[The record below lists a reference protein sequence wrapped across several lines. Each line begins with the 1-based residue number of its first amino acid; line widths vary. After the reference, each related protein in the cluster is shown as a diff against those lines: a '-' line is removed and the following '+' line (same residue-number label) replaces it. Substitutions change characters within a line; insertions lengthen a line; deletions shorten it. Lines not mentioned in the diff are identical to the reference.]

1 MLERDSRRQ
10 PRRGRTKAGETMLL
24 AQADQANPRPDRGA
38 RRETTQPRAET
49 LTRDGLP
56 ATEVVLAFDDNR
68 LASLVFGQYDQ
79 NLAHLERRLGVVVN
93 PNGNHVTI
101 RGPRETAE
109 QAGRVL
115 KTLYARAKAGASV
128 TLGEVDGAIEE
139 SNVQRSL
146 FPAENAGK
154 SSFDAIVT
162 RKRGPVRARNA
173 AQDAYLRQL
182 KRNELVL
189 AEGPA
194 GTGKT
199 WLAVGHAVS
208 LIEQGVVE
216 RMILS
221 RPAVE
226 AGERL
231 GFLPGDMR
239 EKVDPYLRPIYDAL
253 NDFMEPRHVERA
265 LQTGMIEIAPLAFM
279 RGRTLSNAVVLLDEA
294 QNATSVQM
302 KMFLTRLGEG
312 SRMIITGDP
321 SQVDLPPGQRSGLV
335 EAVRLLLGVEGVGHA
350 KFEEGDVVRHDLVR
364 RIVMAYE
371 SASRQERQ
379 EREDRM
385 RAPEP
390 APPVEGDADGLQ
402 RTLSRERP
410 R

>member
-1 MLERDSRRQ
+1 M
-10 PRRGRTKAGETMLL
+10 
-24 AQADQANPRPDRGA
+24 AQADQFNPRAERAA
-38 RRETTQPRAET
+38 RREEAP
-49 LTRDGLP
+49 TREGLP
-56 ATEVVLAFDDNR
+56 GAEVELTFDDNQITG
-68 LASLVFGQYDQ
+68 LVFGQYDQ
-79 NLAHLERRLGVVVN
+79 NLAHLERRLGIVVS

-101 RGPRETAE
+101 KGPRETAD
-109 QAGRVL
+109 QASRVL
-115 KTLYARAKAGASV
+115 RTLYARAKTGAAV
-128 TLGEVDGAIEE
+128 NLGEVDGAIEE

-146 FPAENAGK
+146 FPSDNAGK
-154 SSFDAIVT
+154 AAFDAVVT

-182 KRNELVL
+182 KRHELVL

-216 RMILS
+216 RMVLS

-279 RGRTLSNAVVLLDEA
+279 RGRTLTNAVVLLDEA

-335 EAVRLLLGVEGVGHA
+335 EAIRLLSGVEGVGHA
-350 KFEEGDVVRHDLVR
+350 RFEEGDVVRHELVR

-371 SASRQERQ
+371 DASRRERD
-379 EREDRM
+379 EREARL
-385 RAPEP
+385 AALP
-390 APPVEGDADGLQ
+390 APDGPVEGDAEGLK
-402 RTLSRERP
+402 RMLSRERP

>member
-1 MLERDSRRQ
+1 M
-10 PRRGRTKAGETMLL
+10 AL
-24 AQADQANPRPDRGA
+24 AQADQFN
-38 RRETTQPRAET
+38 PRAERGGRRDEA
-49 LTRDGLP
+49 LTREGLP
-56 ATEVVLAFDDNR
+56 GAEVELTFDNNQT
-68 LASLVFGQYDQ
+68 ASLVFGHYDQ
-79 NLAHLERRLGVVVN
+79 NLAHMERRLGVVVA

-101 RGPRETAE
+101 KGPRETAE
-109 QAGRVL
+109 QASRVL
-115 KTLYARAKAGASV
+115 RTLYARAKTGAAV
-128 TLGEVDGAIEE
+128 NLGEVDGAIEE
-139 SNVQRSL
+139 SNAQRSL
-146 FPAENAGK
+146 FPSDNAGK
-154 SSFDAIVT
+154 AAFDAVVT

-182 KRNELVL
+182 KRHELVL

-216 RMILS
+216 RMVLS

-253 NDFMEPRHVERA
+253 NDFMEARHVERA

-279 RGRTLSNAVVLLDEA
+279 RGRTLTNAVVLLDEA

-335 EAVRLLLGVEGVGHA
+335 EAVRLLSGVEGVGHA
-350 KFEEGDVVRHDLVR
+350 RFEEGDVVRHALVR

-371 SASRQERQ
+371 DASRQERD
-379 EREDRM
+379 EREARL
-385 RAPEP
+385 AALP
-390 APPVEGDADGLQ
+390 APDAPVEGDADGLK
-402 RTLSRERP
+402 RMLSRERP

>member
-1 MLERDSRRQ
+1 M
-10 PRRGRTKAGETMLL
+10 
-24 AQADQANPRPDRGA
+24 AQADQFN
-38 RRETTQPRAET
+38 PRAERGPRRDEA
-49 LTRDGLP
+49 LTREGLP
-56 ATEVVLAFDDNR
+56 GAEVELTFDNNQT
-68 LASLVFGQYDQ
+68 ASLVFGHYDQ
-79 NLAHLERRLGVVVN
+79 NLAHLERRLGVVVA

-101 RGPRETAE
+101 KGPRETAE
-109 QAGRVL
+109 QASRVL
-115 KTLYARAKAGASV
+115 RTLYARAKTGAAV
-128 TLGEVDGAIEE
+128 NLGEVDGAIEE

-146 FPAENAGK
+146 FPADNAGK
-154 SSFDAIVT
+154 AAFDAVVT

-182 KRNELVL
+182 KRHELVL

-216 RMILS
+216 RMVLS

-253 NDFMEPRHVERA
+253 NDFMEARHVERA

-335 EAVRLLLGVEGVGHA
+335 EAVRLLSGVEGVGHA
-350 KFEEGDVVRHDLVR
+350 RFEEGDVVRHALVR

-371 SASRQERQ
+371 DASRKERD
-379 EREDRM
+379 EREARL
-385 RAPEP
+385 AALP
-390 APPVEGDADGLQ
+390 APDAPVEGDADGLK
-402 RTLSRERP
+402 RMLSRERP

>member
-1 MLERDSRRQ
+1 M
-10 PRRGRTKAGETMLL
+10 
-24 AQADQANPRPDRGA
+24 AQADSTTPRPERSP
-38 RRETTQPRAET
+38 RRDTASTRVES

-56 ATEVVLAFDDNR
+56 ATEVLLSFDDNR
-68 LASLVFGQYDQ
+68 LASLVFGDYDQ
-79 NLAHLERRLGVVVN
+79 NLAHLERRLGVVIS
-93 PNGNHVTI
+93 PNGNHATI
-101 RGPRETAE
+101 KGPRETAE

-115 KTLYARAKAGASV
+115 KTLYTRAKAGASV

-139 SNVQRSL
+139 SNVQRSF
-146 FPAENAGK
+146 FPADNAGK
-154 SSFDAIVT
+154 ASFEAIVT

-182 KRNELVL
+182 KRHELVL

-216 RMILS
+216 RMVLS

-253 NDFMEPRHVERA
+253 NDFMEARHVERA

-321 SQVDLPPGQRSGLV
+321 SQIDLPPGQRSGLI
-335 EAVRLLLGVEGVGHA
+335 EAVKLLSGVEGVGHA

-371 SASRQERQ
+371 SASRR
-379 EREDRM
+379 EREEREERL
-385 RAPEP
+385 RAPMSEI
-390 APPVEGDADGLQ
+390 PVESDSEGLK

>member
-1 MLERDSRRQ
+1 V
-10 PRRGRTKAGETMLL
+10 ETTAL
-24 AQADQANPRPDRGA
+24 AQADQFN
-38 RRETTQPRAET
+38 PRAERGPRRDEA
-49 LTRDGLP
+49 LTREGLP
-56 ATEVVLAFDDNR
+56 GAEVELTFDNNQT
-68 LASLVFGQYDQ
+68 ASLVFGHYDQ
-79 NLAHLERRLGVVVN
+79 NLAHLERRLGVVVA

-101 RGPRETAE
+101 KGPRETAE
-109 QAGRVL
+109 QASRVL
-115 KTLYARAKAGASV
+115 RTLYARAKTGAAV
-128 TLGEVDGAIEE
+128 NLGEVDGAIEE

-146 FPAENAGK
+146 FPADNAGK
-154 SSFDAIVT
+154 AAFDAVVT

-182 KRNELVL
+182 KRHELVL

-216 RMILS
+216 RMVLS

-253 NDFMEPRHVERA
+253 NDFMEARHVERA

-335 EAVRLLLGVEGVGHA
+335 EAVRLLSGVEGVGHA
-350 KFEEGDVVRHDLVR
+350 RFEEGDVVRHALVR

-371 SASRQERQ
+371 DASRKERD
-379 EREDRM
+379 EREARL
-385 RAPEP
+385 AALP
-390 APPVEGDADGLQ
+390 APDAPVEGDADGLK
-402 RTLSRERP
+402 RMLSRERP

>member
-1 MLERDSRRQ
+1 M
-10 PRRGRTKAGETMLL
+10 PL
-24 AQADQANPRPDRGA
+24 AQADSMNPRPDRGSRRDPA
-38 RRETTQPRAET
+38 RDATPG
-49 LTRDGLP
+49 RDGLP
-56 ATEVVLAFDDNR
+56 GAEVVLSFEDNR

-79 NLAHLERRLGVVVN
+79 NLAHLERRLGVVVS
-93 PNGNHVTI
+93 PNGNHITI
-101 RGPRETAE
+101 KGPRETAD

-115 KTLYARAKAGASV
+115 TTLYNRAKSGAAV

-154 SSFDAIVT
+154 SAFDAIVT

-182 KRNELVL
+182 KRHELVL

-216 RMILS
+216 RMVLS

-239 EKVDPYLRPIYDAL
+239 EKADPYLRPIYDAL
-253 NDFMEPRHVERA
+253 NDFMEARHVERA

-321 SQVDLPPGQRSGLV
+321 SQIDLPPGQRSGLV
-335 EAVRLLLGVEGVGHA
+335 EATRLLKDVEGVGYA
-350 KFEEGDVVRHDLVR
+350 KFEEGDVVRHALVR

-371 SASRQERQ
+371 DAARRERAEQE
-379 EREDRM
+379 ERLRL
-385 RAPEP
+385 P
-390 APPVEGDADGLQ
+390 ARETPTVEGDSEGLK
-402 RTLSRERP
+402 RMLARERP

>member
-1 MLERDSRRQ
+1 M
-10 PRRGRTKAGETMLL
+10 AL
-24 AQADQANPRPDRGA
+24 AQADQFNPRAERAA
-38 RRETTQPRAET
+38 RREEAP
-49 LTRDGLP
+49 TREGLP
-56 ATEVVLAFDDNR
+56 GAEVELTFDDNQI
-68 LASLVFGQYDQ
+68 AGLVFGQYDQ
-79 NLAHLERRLGVVVN
+79 NLAHLERRLGIVVS

-101 RGPRETAE
+101 KGPRETAD
-109 QAGRVL
+109 QASRVL
-115 KTLYARAKAGASV
+115 RTLYARAKTGAAV
-128 TLGEVDGAIEE
+128 NLGEVDGAIEE

-146 FPAENAGK
+146 FPSDHAGK
-154 SSFDAIVT
+154 AAFDAVVT

-182 KRNELVL
+182 KRHELVL

-216 RMILS
+216 RMVLS

-279 RGRTLSNAVVLLDEA
+279 RGRTLTNAVVLLDEA

-335 EAVRLLLGVEGVGHA
+335 EAVRLLSGVEGVGHA
-350 KFEEGDVVRHDLVR
+350 RFEEGDVVRHELVR

-371 SASRQERQ
+371 DASRRERD
-379 EREDRM
+379 EREARL
-385 RAPEP
+385 AALP
-390 APPVEGDADGLQ
+390 APDAPVEGDAEGLK
-402 RTLSRERP
+402 RMLSRERP

>member
-1 MLERDSRRQ
+1 M
-10 PRRGRTKAGETMLL
+10 AL
-24 AQADQANPRPDRGA
+24 AQADQFNPRAERGA
-38 RRETTQPRAET
+38 RRDEA

-56 ATEVVLAFDDNR
+56 GAEVELTFDDNQI
-68 LASLVFGQYDQ
+68 AGLVFGQYDQ
-79 NLAHLERRLGVVVN
+79 NLAHLERRLGVVVS

-101 RGPRETAE
+101 KGPRETAE
-109 QAGRVL
+109 QASRVL
-115 KTLYARAKAGASV
+115 RTLYARAKTGGAV
-128 TLGEVDGAIEE
+128 NLGEVDGAIEE

-146 FPAENAGK
+146 FPSDNAGK
-154 SSFDAIVT
+154 AAFDAVVT

-182 KRNELVL
+182 KRHELVL

-216 RMILS
+216 RMVLS

-279 RGRTLSNAVVLLDEA
+279 RGRTLTNAVVLLDEA

-335 EAVRLLLGVEGVGHA
+335 EAIRLLSGVEGVGHA
-350 KFEEGDVVRHDLVR
+350 RFEEGDVVRHELVR

-371 SASRQERQ
+371 DASRRERD
-379 EREDRM
+379 EREARL
-385 RAPEP
+385 AALP
-390 APPVEGDADGLQ
+390 APDGPVEGDADGLK
-402 RTLSRERP
+402 RMLSRERP

>member
-1 MLERDSRRQ
+1 
-10 PRRGRTKAGETMLL
+10 L
-24 AQADQANPRPDRGA
+24 AQADQFN
-38 RRETTQPRAET
+38 PRAERGPRRDEA

-56 ATEVVLAFDDNR
+56 GAEVELTFDNNQT
-68 LASLVFGQYDQ
+68 ASLVFGHYDQ
-79 NLAHLERRLGVVVN
+79 NLAHLERRLGVVVA

-101 RGPRETAE
+101 KGPRETAE
-109 QAGRVL
+109 QASRVL
-115 KTLYARAKAGASV
+115 RTLYARAKTGAAV
-128 TLGEVDGAIEE
+128 NLGEVDGAIEE

-146 FPAENAGK
+146 FPADNAGK
-154 SSFDAIVT
+154 AAFDAVVT

-182 KRNELVL
+182 KRHELVL

-216 RMILS
+216 RMVLS

-253 NDFMEPRHVERA
+253 NDFMEARHVERA

-321 SQVDLPPGQRSGLV
+321 SQIDLPPGQRSGLV
-335 EAVRLLLGVEGVGHA
+335 EAVRLLSGVEGVGHA
-350 KFEEGDVVRHDLVR
+350 RFEEGDVVRHALVR

-371 SASRQERQ
+371 DASRKERD
-379 EREDRM
+379 EREARLATM
-385 RAPEP
+385 P
-390 APPVEGDADGLQ
+390 APDAPIEGDADGLK
-402 RTLSRERP
+402 RMLSRERP